1 MLPAPNRYE
10 GIREPSN
17 LRFFGREQT
26 SVALSSFVTKGP
38 QRRPKLFRPSIDL
51 PDIGAK
57 GANCKGRAKNR
68 LSQGE
73 ARA

>member
-1 MLPAPNRYE
+1 MLPAPDRYE
-10 GIREPSN
+10 GMREPSN

-51 PDIGAK
+51 PDIGLK
-57 GANCKGRAKNR
+57 RPDCKGRAKNR
-68 LSQGE
+68 LWQDE